1 MVEPHSRLN
10 RTSPETSKVDQVPD
24 STTIRSLPLGLAT
37 KGFRGRVARVGS
49 PASDAVELERRLI
62 EMGFVEGARVQLLH
76 EGFIGGDPI
85 AVRVDDTTVAVRRRD
100 AQLVLVD
107 PED

>member
-1 MVEPHSRLN
+1 M
-10 RTSPETSKVDQVPD
+10 KVSQVPD
-24 STTIRSLPLGLAT
+24 STTIRTISLSLAA

-49 PASDAVELERRLI
+49 PAGGDAVAELERRLI
-62 EMGFVEGARVQLLH
+62 EMGFVEGARVLLLH
-76 EGFIGGDPI
+76 EGFIGRDPI

-100 AQLVLVD
+100 ARLVLVD

>member
-1 MVEPHSRLN
+1 M
-10 RTSPETSKVDQVPD
+10 PD
-24 STTIRSLPLGLAT
+24 STTIKTLPLGLAA

-49 PASDAVELERRLI
+49 PASAGDAAELERRLI

-76 EGFIGGDPI
+76 QGFIGGDPI

-100 AQLVLVD
+100 ARLVLVD

>member
-1 MVEPHSRLN
+1 M
-10 RTSPETSKVDQVPD
+10 PD
-24 STTIRSLPLGLAT
+24 STTIKTLPLGLAA

-49 PASDAVELERRLI
+49 PAGAGDDAELERRLI
-62 EMGFVEGARVQLLH
+62 EMGFIEGASVQLLH
-76 EGFIGGDPI
+76 EGFIGRDPI

-100 AQLVLVD
+100 ARLVLVD

>member
-1 MVEPHSRLN
+1 M
-10 RTSPETSKVDQVPD
+10 PD
-24 STTIRSLPLGLAT
+24 STTIKTISLSLAN

-49 PASDAVELERRLI
+49 LVHDDDAAELERRLI

-76 EGFIGGDPI
+76 EGFLGRDPI

-100 AQLVLVD
+100 ARLVLVD

>member
-1 MVEPHSRLN
+1 M
-10 RTSPETSKVDQVPD
+10 PD
-24 STTIRSLPLGLAT
+24 STTIRTLPLGLAAR
-37 KGFRGRVARVGS
+37 GFRGRVARVGS
-49 PASDAVELERRLI
+49 PASRGDEAELERRLI
-62 EMGFVEGARVQLLH
+62 EMGFIEGARVQLLH

>member
-1 MVEPHSRLN
+1 M
-10 RTSPETSKVDQVPD
+10 PD
-24 STTIRSLPLGLAT
+24 STTIRTLSLGHAA
-37 KGFRGRVARVGS
+37 KGFRGRVVRVGRPTS
-49 PASDAVELERRLI
+49 QGAEAELERRLI
-62 EMGFVEGARVQLLH
+62 EMGFVEGARVHLLH
-76 EGFIGGDPI
+76 EGFLGRDPI

>member
-1 MVEPHSRLN
+1 M
-10 RTSPETSKVDQVPD
+10 PD
-24 STTIRSLPLGLAT
+24 STTLRTLPLGLAV

-49 PASDAVELERRLI
+49 PGSIGDDAELERRLI
-62 EMGFVEGARVQLLH
+62 EMGFIEGARVQLLH

-85 AVRVDDTTVAVRRRD
+85 AVRVDDATIAVRRRD
-100 AQLVLVD
+100 ARLVLVD

>member
-1 MVEPHSRLN
+1 M
-10 RTSPETSKVDQVPD
+10 PD
-24 STTIRSLPLGLAT
+24 STTIRTVPLGLAA
-37 KGFRGRVARVGS
+37 KGFRGRVVRVGA
-49 PASDAVELERRLI
+49 PAGQGAAAELERRLI
-62 EMGFVEGARVQLLH
+62 EMGFVEGARVRLLH
-76 EGFIGGDPI
+76 EGFIGRDPI

>member
-1 MVEPHSRLN
+1 M
-10 RTSPETSKVDQVPD
+10 PD
-24 STTIRSLPLGLAT
+24 STSIRTLPLGLAA
-37 KGFRGRVARVGS
+37 KGFRGRVARVGR
-49 PASDAVELERRLI
+49 PASVGDEAELERRLI
-62 EMGFVEGARVQLLH
+62 EMGFIEGASVQLLH

-100 AQLVLVD
+100 ARLVLVD